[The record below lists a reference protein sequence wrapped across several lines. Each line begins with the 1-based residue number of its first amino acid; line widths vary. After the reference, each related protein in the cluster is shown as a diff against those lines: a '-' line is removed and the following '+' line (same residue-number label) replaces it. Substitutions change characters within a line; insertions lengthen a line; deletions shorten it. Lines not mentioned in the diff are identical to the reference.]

1 MCLLA
6 TAVFLSSAAA
16 PVVCEGSGSVLKITQ
31 VRHDTSSIEGR
42 ASSFAPPHKDVIT
55 ISGVTNPKAEV
66 NAYKLWYG
74 TTTSSRTAAD
84 SNGHFEIATEFDVG
98 PGLAEDVKNGL
109 VAIKLRSGNAE
120 TDVNLIEKDITMK
133 QTADTGARSNSWG
146 KTYASDLMKR
156 AFPHNFVAQ
165 HNDWL
170 WYTCGSESQLAD
182 DLAKF
187 DIVTL
192 HYVDTSE
199 HIAAIKERNP
209 DVKVFAY
216 FNPLLV
222 YKSQS
227 PTSEWQQ
234 FVQNHPDWWLN
245 GLTDYGNTEQV
256 MDITKLGWNDRCV
269 AICKEALAK
278 GFDGLY
284 IDNGIQYPRDSNP
297 AYGYTSSD
305 SNWLTAMNY
314 LLKRIHFN
322 GFPVFY
328 NGQSPMMKG
337 ELSNYLE
344 RTDGWMDEGYISYKG
359 WRLSAIDMPYY
370 ASQWGKFTM
379 FYAVGGDRYFYFLS
393 SLLSDGYFYYGP
405 TSTQWFPDYRIKLGR
420 ATSSAYY
427 KDGIWQRD
435 FEYGKVLVNPSSE
448 HVDVH
453 AQGYR
458 SGASASLMVRPYSG
472 VILTGT

>member
-1 MCLLA
+1 MIPTPLRGGA
-6 TAVFLSSAAA
+6 LS
-16 PVVCEGSGSVLKITQ
+16 V
-31 VRHDTSSIEGR
+31 
-42 ASSFAPPHKDVIT
+42 APPHEDVIT
-55 ISGVTNPKAEV
+55 ISGVTKPKAEV

-74 TTTSSRTAAD
+74 TTTSSRTTAD
-84 SNGHFEIATEFDVG
+84 SNGHFEIAVVLEVG
-98 PGLAEDVKNGL
+98 PGLAEDVKSGL

-120 TDVNLIEKDITMK
+120 TGVNLIEKGITTR
-133 QTADTGARSNSWG
+133 QTADTSARSGSWG
-146 KTYASDLMKR
+146 KTRASDLMKK
-156 AFPHNFVAQ
+156 AFPHSFVVQ

-170 WYTCGSESQLAD
+170 WYTCGAESRLAD
-182 DLAKF
+182 NLAKF

-192 HYVDTSE
+192 HYVDTPE
-199 HIAAIKERNP
+199 HIAVIKARNP
-209 DVKVFAY
+209 NVKVFAY

-234 FVQNHPDWWLN
+234 VVENHPEWWLN

-256 MDITKLGWNDRCV
+256 MDITKQGWNDRCV
-269 AICKEALAK
+269 VICKEALAK

-284 IDNGIQYPRDSNP
+284 IDNGVQYPRDSNP

-305 SNWLTAMNY
+305 STWLPAMNY
-314 LLKRIHFN
+314 LFERIRFG

-328 NGQSPMMKG
+328 NGQSPVMKG
-337 ELSNYLE
+337 TLSAYME

-359 WRLSAIDMPYY
+359 WQPSAIDMPYY
-370 ASQWGKFTM
+370 ASQRGKFTM
-379 FYAVGGDRYFYFLS
+379 FYAVSGDRYFSFLS

-405 TSTQWFPDYRIKLGR
+405 MGTLWFTDYGMKLGR

-435 FEYGKVLVNPSSE
+435 FEYGKVLVNPSSGN
-448 HVDVH
+448 VNVQ
-453 AQGYR
+453 AQGY
-458 SGASASLMVRPYSG
+458 SSKTSSSQMIGPYSG
-472 VILTGT
+472 VILTGS